1 MDIKDRLN
9 IYQNVYINNF
19 LHSCL
24 YKGPINEDFIDFDIK
39 GPTYD
44 PLLKILE
51 AKLSLLKFLFDEI
64 RMEDHTRNLGELRKS
79 N

>member
-24 YKGPINEDFIDFDIK
+24 YKGPINEDFINFDIK

-44 PLLKILE
+44 PVLKILE
-51 AKLSLLKFLFDEI
+51 AKRSLLKFLFDEI
-64 RMEDHTRNLGELRKS
+64 RLEDQTQNFDEMRKI

>member
-24 YKGPINEDFIDFDIK
+24 YKGPINEDFTNFDIK
-39 GPTYD
+39 GPTYE

-51 AKLSLLKFLFDEI
+51 AKRSILKFLFDEI
-64 RMEDHTRNLGELRKS
+64 RTDDQYQNLEELRKT

>member
-24 YKGPINEDFIDFDIK
+24 YKGPINEDFINFDIK

-44 PLLKILE
+44 PLLKIL
-51 AKLSLLKFLFDEI
+51 
-64 RMEDHTRNLGELRKS
+64 
-79 N
+79 

>member
-24 YKGPINEDFIDFDIK
+24 YKGPINEDFINFDIK

-44 PLLKILE
+44 PPLKILE
-51 AKLSLLKFLFDEI
+51 AKRSLLKFLLDEI
-64 RMEDHTRNLGELRKS
+64 RTVAQTQNLRELQKS